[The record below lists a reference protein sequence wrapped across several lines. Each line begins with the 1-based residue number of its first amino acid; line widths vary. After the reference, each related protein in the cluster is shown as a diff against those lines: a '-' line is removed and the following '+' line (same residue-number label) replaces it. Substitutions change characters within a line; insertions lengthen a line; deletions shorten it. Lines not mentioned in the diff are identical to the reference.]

1 MTAAE
6 KTSPTA
12 DKLAARA
19 EELPEGSMRRKVLEG
34 AQRFKAAWVEF
45 GRLLAEVRR
54 KELWR
59 GWGYPSFERYCSKEL
74 FIRSATADKLTRSYG
89 FLERHEPDLAR
100 SRGETKAPPFEV
112 IEVLSRAEEAG
123 RLPQGGWREL
133 RDEVLDRPPTPA
145 AMNRKLSEKYGPP
158 PPPPRPSEGERVE
171 RLAAAARRLAE
182 ACDDEASI
190 PRALA
195 RRAAELAEEL
205 EALAEE

>member
-1 MTAAE
+1 MTAAPRSQTE
-6 KTSPTA
+6 ERLS
-12 DKLAARA
+12 ARA
-19 EELPEGSMRRKVLEG
+19 EELPEGSMRRRVLEG
-34 AQRFKAAWVEF
+34 ARRFKAAWVEF

-59 GWGYPSFERYCSKEL
+59 GWGYPSFERYCTKEL

-89 FLERHEPDLAR
+89 FLERHEPELVSA
-100 SRGETKAPPFEV
+100 RGEPRAPPFEV

-133 RDEVLDRPPTPA
+133 RDEVMDRPPTPA

-158 PPPPRPSEGERVE
+158 PPRERPPEGDRLA
-171 RLAAAARRLAE
+171 RLAASARRLAE
-182 ACDDEASI
+182 ACEEESAI

-195 RRAAELAEEL
+195 RRAADLAGELEGLAEE
-205 EALAEE
+205 